1 MITFSFA
8 AYEPQV
14 LNGDWAT
21 YIGYFHEVKKFL
33 KEQVRIPLF
42 KLEHDVL
49 VGIIQADAQDILES
63 KLVGLGSLTK
73 PQLITVNQQTY
84 PLNLRIGYTLLDG
97 ELRDESHC
105 NELVGRASLLLYHKH
120 KNV

>member
-1 MITFSFA
+1 M
-8 AYEPQV
+8 
-14 LNGDWAT
+14 
-21 YIGYFHEVKKFL
+21 
-33 KEQVRIPLF
+33 
-42 KLEHDVL
+42 
-49 VGIIQADAQDILES
+49 GIIQADAQDILES

-105 NELVGRASLLLYHKH
+105 NELIGRASLLLYHKH
-120 KNV
+120 KNF